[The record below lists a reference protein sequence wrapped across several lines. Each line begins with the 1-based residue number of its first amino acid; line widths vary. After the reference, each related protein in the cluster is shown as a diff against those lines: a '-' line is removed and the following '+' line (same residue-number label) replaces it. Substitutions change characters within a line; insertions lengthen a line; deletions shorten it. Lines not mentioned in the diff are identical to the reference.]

1 MSLKSLLVLGSMLFS
16 FSFAGEKTRLR
27 DLDAIAKAIC
37 PAPLSLTASVRHH
50 QPSILPTYPHP
61 TFPAFL
67 SMEKEKA
74 RAESTQPW

>member
-1 MSLKSLLVLGSMLFS
+1 MSLNSLLVLGCMLFS

-27 DLDAIAKAIC
+27 GLKALAKAIC
-37 PAPLSLTASVRHH
+37 PASLSFIASVSH
-50 QPSILPTYPHP
+50 QPLTLPTYPHP

>member
-1 MSLKSLLVLGSMLFS
+1 MSLNSLLVLGSMLFS

-27 DLDAIAKAIC
+27 GLDAIAKAIC
-37 PAPLSLTASVRHH
+37 PAPLSLTASVSH
-50 QPSILPTYPHP
+50 QLSTLPTYPHP

-74 RAESTQPW
+74 RAESIQPW